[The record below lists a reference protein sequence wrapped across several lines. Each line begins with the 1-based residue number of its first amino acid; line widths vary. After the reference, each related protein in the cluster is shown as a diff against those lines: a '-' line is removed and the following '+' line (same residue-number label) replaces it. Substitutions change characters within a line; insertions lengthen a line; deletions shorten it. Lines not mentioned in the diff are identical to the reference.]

1 MNVQQKLEI
10 LSDASRYDLACACG
24 TKNSDHRKRGQ
35 DGSWLYPVSL
45 PGGGHSVMLKTLISN
60 VCSNDCKYCPFRSAV
75 DLPRCTIDPQEMAD
89 IFLDYVRA
97 RKVFG
102 LFLSSGVA
110 GTPDHSMRFLND
122 TAAILRKKHRYRGY
136 IHLKVIPGASDSAIE
151 ETLSLASAVSLN
163 IETPGDRHCRQLSSK
178 KDFTADII
186 RPLKVI
192 SALTRKG
199 MRYEGVKLT
208 TQFIVG
214 ASDETDRE
222 IVTYTSGLYDRLKLH
237 RVYFSAYQRGYGD
250 PGLPGEQMVPVS
262 NEESFIRE
270 HRIYQADFL
279 LRKYGFT
286 TDDFIFDAGGKLSLE
301 KDPKQVW
308 VDRHPEYFPVAIGSA
323 TKDAILRIP
332 GIGPI
337 TARNIVRQRREGGI
351 GSWEQ
356 LGFAGKRLKL
366 VRQYAVL

>member
-1 MNVQQKLEI
+1 MDTLQKLEI
-10 LSDASRYDLACACG
+10 LSNASRYDLACACG
-24 TKNSDHRKRGQ
+24 TKNGDHRKRGQ
-35 DGSWLYPVSL
+35 DGSWLYPVAL
-45 PGGGHSVMLKTLISN
+45 PGGGYSVLLKTLISN

-75 DLPRCTIDPQEMAD
+75 DVPRCTIDPQDMAD
-89 IFLDYVRA
+89 MFIDYVKA
-97 RKVFG
+97 KKAFG
-102 LFLSSGVA
+102 LFLSSGVLGA
-110 GTPDHSMRFLND
+110 PDHSMRILND

-136 IHLKVIPGASDSAIE
+136 IHLKVIPGASDAAIE
-151 ETLSLASAVSLN
+151 ESLSLASAVSLN
-163 IETPGDRHCRQLSSK
+163 IETPGDRHCSRLSSK
-178 KDFTADII
+178 KNFTTDII
-186 RPLKVI
+186 RPLKLI

-199 MRYEGVKLT
+199 MKYEGVKTT

-222 IVTYTSGLYDRLKLH
+222 IVTYTSGLYERLKMH

-250 PGLPGEQMVPVS
+250 PGLPGERTVPADGYA
-262 NEESFIRE
+262 SFVRE

-286 TDDFIFDAGGKLSLE
+286 LGDFIFDESGRFSLE

-308 VDRHPEYFPVAIGSA
+308 VDSHPGFFPVMIGSA
-323 TKDAILRIP
+323 TKDSLLRVP

-337 TARNIVRQRREGGI
+337 TARIIVRMRKEGKI

-356 LGFAGKRLKL
+356 VGLTGKRLSQA
-366 VRQYAVL
+366 RQYAVL

>member
-1 MNVQQKLEI
+1 MNIHQKLEI

-24 TKNSDHRKRGQ
+24 TKNADHRKRGQ

-45 PGGGHSVMLKTLISN
+45 PGGGYSVLLKTLISN

-75 DLPRCTIDPQEMAD
+75 DVPRCTIDPQEMAD
-89 IFLDYVRA
+89 IFLEYVKA
-97 RKVFG
+97 KKVFG
-102 LFLSSGVA
+102 LFLSSGVL

-136 IHLKVIPGASDSAIE
+136 IHLKIIPGASDAAIE
-151 ETLSLASAVSLN
+151 ESLSLASAVSLN
-163 IETPGDRHCRQLSSK
+163 IETPGDRHCRRLSSK
-178 KDFTADII
+178 KNFSKDII
-186 RPLKVI
+186 HPLKLI
-192 SALTRKG
+192 SELTRKG
-199 MRYEGVKLT
+199 MKYEGVKTT

-222 IVTYTSGLYDRLKLH
+222 IVTYTSGLYGRLKMH

-250 PGLPGEQMVPVS
+250 SGLPGEWAAPAIGD
-262 NEESFIRE
+262 ESFIRE

-279 LRKYGFT
+279 MRRYGFT
-286 TDDFIFDAGGKLSLE
+286 LDDFMFDAGGRFFLD

-308 VDRHPEYFPVAIGSA
+308 VDGHPDFFPVTIGSA
-323 TKDAILRIP
+323 TKEALLRVP
-332 GIGPI
+332 GIGPM
-337 TARNIVRQRREGGI
+337 TARMIVRQRRQSGI

-356 LGFAGKRLKL
+356 LGLAGKRLGQI
-366 VRQYAVL
+366 RRYAVL